1 MYNPLIS
8 LANTPRNY
16 NTFSKSA
23 PNSPTRPLTDIFL
36 KFKLIV
42 MRRIFTYSLALA
54 CAFLTTIYSFGQC
67 GSGTFTS
74 GQTNTF
80 DLNEEGFSGNFTW
93 NNGGGGQLS
102 SSTVAAGTT
111 KVLITSTYFLPANA
125 NLVAWG
131 FDLSGN
137 ANVTSYTVEAI
148 YDGAGST
155 VLLCSGGSLAN
166 GSGKDFNAP
175 APTQIKGASFK
186 LKITF
191 NIAGSNPQIKTI
203 DNFRTS
209 ANASQIILPVR
220 FSSFNAKAGAGS
232 VALTWNVEAEEN
244 LSGYEV
250 ERSNDG
256 RSFSKIGFVAASSQ
270 KSYTYTDSRPLVSGY
285 YRIKSVDVD
294 GKFMY
299 STVISL
305 KGGRSIVLLKA
316 FMSSQNTLTIQHD
329 AALSGSRIS
338 VSSADGR
345 LIRSL
350 APSAGAQQTVTDLSS
365 AKAGLYLVRFDN
377 GNGEAE
383 TLKVIKQQ

>member
-1 MYNPLIS
+1 
-8 LANTPRNY
+8 
-16 NTFSKSA
+16 
-23 PNSPTRPLTDIFL
+23 
-36 KFKLIV
+36 
-42 MRRIFTYSLALA
+42 
-54 CAFLTTIYSFGQC
+54 
-67 GSGTFTS
+67 
-74 GQTNTF
+74 
-80 DLNEEGFSGNFTW
+80 
-93 NNGGGGQLS
+93 
-102 SSTVAAGTT
+102 
-111 KVLITSTYFLPANA
+111 LPANA
-125 NLVAWG
+125 TVVAWG

-137 ANVTSYTVEAI
+137 ANVTSYTVEAV

-166 GSGKDFNAP
+166 GNNQNFNAP
-175 APTQIKGASFK
+175 APAQIKGASFK

-191 NIAGSNPQIKTI
+191 NIGGSNPQIKTI
-203 DNFRTS
+203 DNFRTN
-209 ANASQIILPVR
+209 AAASQIILPVR
-220 FSSFNAKAGAGS
+220 FSSFNAKAGAGN

-305 KGGRSIVLLKA
+305 KGGRSTVLLKA
-316 FMSSQNTLTIQHD
+316 FMSNQNTLTIQHD

-338 VSSADGR
+338 ISSADGR

-350 APSAGAQQTVTDLSS
+350 APSTGAQQTVTDLSS
-365 AKAGLYLVRFDN
+365 AKAGLYLVRFDS

-383 TLKVIKQQ
+383 TLKVIKQ

>member
-1 MYNPLIS
+1 
-8 LANTPRNY
+8 
-16 NTFSKSA
+16 
-23 PNSPTRPLTDIFL
+23 
-36 KFKLIV
+36 

-80 DLNEEGFSGNFTW
+80 DSNEEGFSGNFAWSNTA
-93 NNGGGGQLS
+93 GGRLVS
-102 SSTVAAGTT
+102 SAVSAGTT
-111 KVLITSTYFLPANA
+111 KTLITSTYFLPANA
-125 NLVAWG
+125 ITIAWG
-131 FDLSGN
+131 FDLAGN

-155 VLLCSGGSLAN
+155 VVLCSGGVLAN
-166 GSGKDFNAP
+166 QTWNLNAP

-191 NIAGSNPQIKTI
+191 TVSGSNPQTKII

-209 ANASQIILPVR
+209 ATASQIILPVR
-220 FSSFNAKAGAGS
+220 FSSFNAKSSAGN

-316 FMSSQNTLTIQHD
+316 FMSNQNTLTIQHD

-338 VSSADGR
+338 ISSADGR

-350 APSAGAQQTVTDLSS
+350 APSTGAQQTVTDLSS

-383 TLKVIKQQ
+383 TLKVIKQ